1 MYEMTYGPCIK
12 VIPVGIH
19 CQLLHQYRK
28 SSYVL
33 IDSHMSGK
41 GSDKSSGKG
50 MRNTTSVDRMR

>member
-12 VIPVGIH
+12 IIPAGIH

-28 SSYVL
+28 SSYVV

-41 GSDKSSGKG
+41 VSGKG
-50 MRNTTSVDRMR
+50 RRNTTSVDRIR